1 MQHCSLPSELFNHT
15 PQSGRF
21 GFTSAG
27 AYLFLGNVVFETLRV
42 VNQARGSHH
51 KPPALAVG
59 VTLTIALP
67 AHSLEK
73 IGVRIDGKQFMAVKF
88 RHRLRK
94 QQRPQRVRWQAQQA
108 QPVRQAQQARE

>member
-59 VTLTIALP
+59 VTLTVE
-67 AHSLEK
+67 S
-73 IGVRIDGKQFMAVKF
+73 VCYDDIDAGGSISFGCFGCNDAGSRSNSVNRAVVADGCN
-88 RHRLRK
+88 
-94 QQRPQRVRWQAQQA
+94 RVI
-108 QPVRQAQQARE
+108 